1 MRIITNVVGPSPKT
15 NKTKAKKKQPSKKK
29 EKKMKK
35 KEKNTNLHIKYHSV
49 VERDKIATSNTHTY
63 ECSLSWLGTGGSIKC
78 AGVKLVLWV
87 ITPLHSE
94 MVWLCKCVSPW
105 EIIFIYDV
113 CVIPDLPKQLS
124 QKY

>member
-1 MRIITNVVGPSPKT
+1 MSFGNIDG
-15 NKTKAKKKQPSKKK
+15 KKFNTRKKNEKK
-29 EKKMKK
+29 EKK
-35 KEKNTNLHIKYHSV
+35 TNLHIKYHSV

-94 MVWLCKCVSPW
+94 MVKYTRLLLL
-105 EIIFIYDV
+105 YD
-113 CVIPDLPKQLS
+113 
-124 QKY
+124 

>member
-15 NKTKAKKKQPSKKK
+15 NKTKAKNQPSKKK
-29 EKKMKK
+29 KK
-35 KEKNTNLHIKYHSV
+35 KEKKTNLHIKYHSV
-49 VERDKIATSNTHTY
+49 VERDKIATSNIHTY
-63 ECSLSWLGTGGSIKC
+63 ECSLPWLGTGGSIKC

-94 MVWLCKCVSPW
+94 MVWLCKCFSPW

-113 CVIPDLPKQLS
+113 CVISDLPKQFS